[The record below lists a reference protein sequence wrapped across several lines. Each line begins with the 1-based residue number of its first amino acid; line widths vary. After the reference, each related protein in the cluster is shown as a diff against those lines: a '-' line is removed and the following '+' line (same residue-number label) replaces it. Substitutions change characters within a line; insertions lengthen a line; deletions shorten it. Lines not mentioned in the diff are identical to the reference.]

1 MSAHHAHHFQ
11 PNGTLGKKLVKLIPF
26 GHPLSPADLEDVKK
40 ELDARPTE
48 SRDVVVA
55 CLGKELGVEAWLA
68 DWNRMRKQGDTP
80 NKIEVIELRSDPKYG
95 KFFAHKPATAR
106 VEVRRVK
113 DQAGDKLV
121 VEVKDFLSPSILERL
136 QEQAGPLLAPKI
148 TDWRAMVDSVMIDPA
163 YDGQVF
169 NIALA
174 DVPERK
180 PDFVQA
186 TYELP
191 APAAKTT
198 VAVKVTDMLGEEVLV
213 LKEV

>member
-68 DWNRMRKQGDTP
+68 NWNRMRKQGDTP

-106 VEVRRVK
+106 VDVRRVK
-113 DQAGDKLV
+113 DKAGDKL
-121 VEVKDFLSPSILERL
+121 R
-136 QEQAGPLLAPKI
+136 
-148 TDWRAMVDSVMIDPA
+148 
-163 YDGQVF
+163 
-169 NIALA
+169 
-174 DVPERK
+174 
-180 PDFVQA
+180 
-186 TYELP
+186 
-191 APAAKTT
+191 
-198 VAVKVTDMLGEEVLV
+198 
-213 LKEV
+213 